1 MTPVLNALY
10 AKRDDARAR
19 QDKDLLSICIFLIGE
34 LERLDK
40 AKRGE
45 QALLAILRKTREA
58 ELSMAEYHPNATA
71 FNVSVIDELLEK
83 GPKPA
88 TVRQMEVLVE
98 LAGSL
103 KDLMALAS
111 KAEKEHNIIVD
122 KKVLKS
128 MWEPK

>member
-10 AKRDDARAR
+10 AKRDDARTR
-19 QDKDLLSICIFLIGE
+19 QDKDLLSTCTFLIGE

-58 ELSMAEYHPNATA
+58 ELSMKDYYPNAVA
-71 FNVSVIDELLEK
+71 FNVKVIDELLAL

-88 TVRQMEVLVE
+88 TVQQLEDLVNR
-98 LAGSL
+98 ADSL

-111 KAEKEHNIIVD
+111 KAEREHNIIID
-122 KKVLKS
+122 KKLLKFL
-128 MWEPK
+128 WEPK

>member
-1 MTPVLNALY
+1 MTPVLYALY
-10 AKRDDARAR
+10 SLRDEARALK
-19 QDKDLLSICIFLIGE
+19 DKDLLNITIFLIGE

-40 AKRGE
+40 AKRSE

-71 FNVSVIDELLEK
+71 FNVGVIDDLLAK

-88 TVRQMEVLVE
+88 TVQQMEWLVE
-98 LAGSL
+98 QAESL

-111 KAEKEHNIIVD
+111 KAEREHNIIVD